1 MPKIQKKAFPEWRNI
16 EPRDGKLHKHR
27 KIARIQ
33 ATVPAS
39 LAGQAVRDKLHPRP
53 AFFSGPKNKVQP
65 VEPRPQQPT
74 NDQGTRTEL
83 VQPSRGQPPKEPN
96 QPKLIHP
103 SPRRH
108 QSFPPA
114 LLATPPSQMT
124 GVHKPLPDLPPLDG
138 SPAPFWD
145 ACRLRVGT
153 AFAEA
158 TKGQANEECAT
169 PSPTQERYGDSPVIA
184 GHVTLCSREF
194 ASQRVARPNVPQ
206 RTSSMRSLRMANRG
220 YGRSEIMDRD
230 VLRGLHIAA
239 SAACNEQI
247 DAFIREQ
254 TGLHIRRFLADLMPL
269 ENLGD
274 EPLWEVNAK
283 RTRRRQAE
291 LRLAKRRARISRQL
305 RERDM
310 CGLDGVDAVACA
322 GT

>member
-1 MPKIQKKAFPEWRNI
+1 MPKVQTKAFPEWRNI
-16 EPRDGKLHKHR
+16 EPQNVKLLKYR
-27 KIARIQ
+27 KNVRIQ
-33 ATVPAS
+33 ATVPSS
-39 LAGQAVRDKLHPRP
+39 LAGQTVKDKLHPRP
-53 AFFSGPKNKVQP
+53 AFFSGPKNKTQAIK
-65 VEPRPQQPT
+65 PRPQQPAK
-74 NDQGTRTEL
+74 DQGISAEL
-83 VQPSRGQPPKEPN
+83 IQPSRGQLPKEPIK
-96 QPKLIHP
+96 PKLVHP

-114 LLATPPSQMT
+114 LLATTPSQMT

-138 SPAPFWD
+138 PPAPFWD

-158 TKGQANEECAT
+158 TKGQANEECTT
-169 PSPTQERYGDSPVIA
+169 PSPTQERYGDSPVTA
-184 GHVTLCSREF
+184 GHVILCSREF

-220 YGRSEIMDRD
+220 HDRSEIMDRD

-274 EPLWEVNAK
+274 EPLWEVKAK

-322 GT
+322 RT